1 MDPLRTTIKMS
12 LFAAGLLLVCGLAG
26 CRRSTTVTAP
36 DGTQVKV
43 TQKGKQSD
51 VTIQGAT
58 GEKVQISGSEE
69 GVEMPKD
76 FPSDVP
82 IYPGAK
88 VLMAMD
94 LGKAH
99 NLQLRCPDERAKVAA
114 FFKEKMKENGWSSEG
129 TIDTPQLVMV
139 HGKKGD
145 RSLSVSVTSD
155 DNGTMANVTVAEDK

>member
-12 LFAAGLLLVCGLAG
+12 LFAAGLLVVCGLAG
-26 CRRSTTVTAP
+26 CRRSTTVSTP
-36 DGTQVKV
+36 DGQVKV
-43 TQKGKQSD
+43 TNKGKQTD
-51 VTIQGAT
+51 VTIQGAD
-58 GEKVQISGSEE
+58 GQKVQISGSEE

-99 NLQLRCPDERAKVAA
+99 SLQLRCPDERAKVAA

-155 DNGTMANVTVAEDK
+155 DNGTMATVTIAQEK